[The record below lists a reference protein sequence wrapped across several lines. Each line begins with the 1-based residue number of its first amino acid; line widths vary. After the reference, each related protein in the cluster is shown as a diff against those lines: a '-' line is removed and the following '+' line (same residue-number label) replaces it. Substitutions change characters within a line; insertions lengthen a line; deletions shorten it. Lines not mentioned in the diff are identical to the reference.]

1 MVGEE
6 GESGVVEGAG
16 HVFEE
21 GVDEYEG
28 YVAGERRGRVGLLF
42 HFFSTST
49 INSIGSTWS
58 MFDSRMWRYRGIY
71 NNLME
76 RGFQITF

>member
-21 GVDEYEG
+21 GVDDYEG
-28 YVAGERRGRVGLLF
+28 YVAGERRGRVSFGLV
-42 HFFSTST
+42 FFWFMECSSVEC
-49 INSIGSTWS
+49 G
-58 MFDSRMWRYRGIY
+58 GIDD
-71 NNLME
+71 E
-76 RGFQITF
+76 RWNG